1 MPRSRLFAA
10 VLVALLLVAGGA
22 CRAAAQESRTVL
34 YSLEPGETFLQPESA
49 LVLSMDADDIVLV
62 TAKGKNGPFF
72 VVKNGTR
79 KGPFAKLDEVMQA
92 AHADR
97 GDAGGVGRD
106 CAVYLP
112 DAPAVEPEM
121 TVDEDGRG
129 QTLRFKGATIGPH
142 AVITSHKVTPDAA
155 LAYVTAADPDAFWF
169 EASDGR
175 KVSFGGTPGEI
186 QISPDGKHA
195 AVEVQGSL
203 AMNQLESL
211 SKLPPEKLA
220 AAMQDLEKKTIYT
233 IDGKKFGPFGDEL
246 DGFWYARTSN
256 DLYYRVK
263 GQLHRNG
270 TLVAGAGSFDRCDFY
285 PSPDGKSYAVA
296 GYEAV
301 KFSDGKQYPA
311 PLTLVVSQ
319 AKGQTIF
326 RWVSFEN
333 EKDIVVYQRPM

>member
-1 MPRSRLFAA
+1 MTRVRSSAAALA
-10 VLVALLLVAGGA
+10 VLVLVAGTA
-22 CRAAAQESRTVL
+22 CRASAQESRKVL
-34 YSLEPGETFLQPESA
+34 YTLEPGETFLQPESA
-49 LVLSMDADDIVLV
+49 IVLSVEADDIVLV

-72 VVKNGTR
+72 VVRNGTR
-79 KGPFAKLDEVMQA
+79 KGPFAKLDEVMAA
-92 AHADR
+92 AHAGRD
-97 GDAGGVGRD
+97 DSGGAGRD

-112 DAPAVEPEM
+112 DVPAIEPEIG
-121 TVDEDGRG
+121 DDARG

-142 AVITSHKVTPDAA
+142 AVITSRKVTPDGA
-155 LAYVTAADPDAFWF
+155 LVYVTAADADRFWL
-169 EASDGR
+169 ESSDGR
-175 KVSFGGTPGEI
+175 KVSFGGTPGDI
-186 QISPDGKHA
+186 QISPDGRNA

-203 AMNQLESL
+203 AMSQMEGL

-220 AAMQDLEKKTIYT
+220 AAMQDMEKKTIYT

-270 TLVAGAGSFDRCDFY
+270 APVAGAGSFDRCDFY

-296 GYEAV
+296 GYDAIR
-301 KFSDGKQYPA
+301 FSDGKQYPA
-311 PLTLVVSQ
+311 PLALAVHQ
-319 AKGQTIF
+319 AKGQAIF

-333 EKDIVVYQRPM
+333 GKDIVAYQRPM